1 MCLICLITIQLYI
14 YLFQKLREEILIM
27 KKYLLL
33 CKNAMNQKYLL
44 MLKDRQHFVECS
56 DVYSMQVL
64 VDVNYYK
71 LQGELATTH
80 SAWAQHIKTDCQV
93 SVSRCELL

>member
-1 MCLICLITIQLYI
+1 M
-14 YLFQKLREEILIM
+14 FQKLREEILIM

-33 CKNAMNQKYLL
+33 CKNVMNQKYLL

-56 DVYSMQVL
+56 DVYSMQDFL
-64 VDVNYYK
+64 DVQSDK
-71 LQGELATTH
+71 LLGELATTH